1 MAMMESFSSDMPS
14 DEDYAE
20 MQVTSRVT
28 LEMIFRPKEVK
39 PPVVILTIDTFAD
52 DKHMERI
59 KQVIDDL
66 DGIQLVNKIYDQVDV
81 LSNKYEVV

>member
-1 MAMMESFSSDMPS
+1 MAMMESFSVDMPS
-14 DEDYAE
+14 DEEYAE

-59 KQVIDDL
+59 KQVIDDK
-66 DGIQLVNKIYDQVDV
+66 DGIQLVNTIYDQVDI
-81 LSNKYEVV
+81 LSSKYEVV